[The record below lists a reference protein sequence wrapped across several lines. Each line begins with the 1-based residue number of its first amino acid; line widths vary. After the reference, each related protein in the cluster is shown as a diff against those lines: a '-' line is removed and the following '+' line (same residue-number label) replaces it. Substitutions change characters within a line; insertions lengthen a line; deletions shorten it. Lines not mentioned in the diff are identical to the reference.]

1 LISVA
6 RYCGCFEVDDSGVR
20 GNAYRARSRS
30 DCLGRPDVRRG
41 CSHILT
47 LTDVN
52 WAAGVGV
59 VAGLIGR
66 RLP

>member
-1 LISVA
+1 MISVA

-20 GNAYRARSRS
+20 GNAYRTRSRS

-41 CSHILT
+41 VSILT

-52 WAAGVGV
+52 RAAGVGV
-59 VAGLIGR
+59 VTRPIGR